1 MWPSAALIKVMA
13 EKRAD
18 AFNELLDE
26 AADRLDAQ
34 LKFMRRQQASL
45 SVIDNA
51 NKAATCLVSF
61 EAGSWIEPPLSALN
75 LSLESELTELAA
87 AFWQELADEA
97 AARGLE
103 CISLKEIA
111 ASWADKTHDYT
122 IPFSVTVGIFCIT
135 VDFAADSVQFSVG
148 GVPIAKP
155 CPLTPSAVIENL
167 CKAELELKEKQT
179 VPRLA
184 LMRLVT
190 AASVLS
196 SERTDF
202 TLAELWP
209 IVHSI
214 GLVASNFGRHP
225 SKANVSCYTK
235 AQFMYDTVWAFQD
248 ARQKGTEGG
257 VVLWEDCPESV
268 SLCSKVKIMR
278 NGASNGK

>member
-1 MWPSAALIKVMA
+1 MA
-13 EKRAD
+13 EKRTD
-18 AFNELLDE
+18 TFNELLDE
-26 AADRLDAQ
+26 ATDRLEAQ

-45 SVIDNA
+45 SIVDDA
-51 NKAATCLVSF
+51 NKATTCLVSL
-61 EAGSWIEPPLSALN
+61 EAGSWTELPSSALT
-75 LSLESELTELAA
+75 LSLESELAQLAA

-97 AARGLE
+97 EARGLE
-103 CISLKEIA
+103 CAPLKKVA
-111 ASWADKTHDYT
+111 ASWTEKPYDYT
-122 IPFSVTVGIFCIT
+122 SPLSVTVGIFCVT
-135 VDFAADSVQFSVG
+135 VDFAADSVRFSLG
-148 GVPIAKP
+148 GVPVAKP
-155 CPLTPSAVIENL
+155 CTLAPSTIIENL

-179 VPRLA
+179 IPRLA

-190 AASVLS
+190 AALVLS

-235 AQFMYDTVWAFQD
+235 AQFMYDTISAFQD
-248 ARQKGTEGG
+248 LRQKGTEGG
-257 VVLWEDCPESV
+257 VVILEDCPESV
-268 SLCSKVKIMR
+268 SLCSKVKIIR